1 MIELSIPGLGDCV
14 WEDLVLDLNGTLT
27 TDGVLLP
34 GVAER
39 LGRLSKALALRLLT
53 ADTRG
58 TAGALADRLGA
69 RLVRI
74 ERGREAEQKRA
85 VVADL
90 GGKSIIAV
98 GNGNNDALML
108 AEAGLGIAVIGDEG
122 TAVKAIM
129 AADVVVRNITDAFD
143 LLLDPVRL
151 LSSLRE

>member
-58 TAGALADRLGA
+58 TAGADCY
-69 RLVRI
+69 
-74 ERGREAEQKRA
+74 
-85 VVADL
+85 
-90 GGKSIIAV
+90 
-98 GNGNNDALML
+98 
-108 AEAGLGIAVIGDEG
+108 
-122 TAVKAIM
+122 KA
-129 AADVVVRNITDAFD
+129 
-143 LLLDPVRL
+143 
-151 LSSLRE
+151 